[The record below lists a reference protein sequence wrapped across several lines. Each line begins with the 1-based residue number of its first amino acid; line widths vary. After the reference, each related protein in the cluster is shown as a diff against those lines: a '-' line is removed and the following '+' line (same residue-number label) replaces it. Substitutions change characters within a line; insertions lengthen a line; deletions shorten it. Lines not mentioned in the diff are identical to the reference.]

1 MCSSIIE
8 FAVHQLKE
16 MPIRCLQLHV
26 VIQFAVCGMY
36 HYEADI
42 LIPALGIHTRAVIEI
57 SCICLKLKIS
67 IYTCLRVMLGR
78 KYFHIHKGF

>member
-26 VIQFAVCGMY
+26 VIQFAVCGMS

-42 LIPALGIHTRAVIEI
+42 LIPALGTHLVQ
-57 SCICLKLKIS
+57 
-67 IYTCLRVMLGR
+67 
-78 KYFHIHKGF
+78 